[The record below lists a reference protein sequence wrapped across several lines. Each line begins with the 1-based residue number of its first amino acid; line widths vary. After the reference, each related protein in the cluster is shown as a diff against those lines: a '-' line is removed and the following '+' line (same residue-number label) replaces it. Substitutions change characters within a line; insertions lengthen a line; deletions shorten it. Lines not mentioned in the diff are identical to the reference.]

1 MYTLYIYT
9 YIYIYVVRDG
19 VFVLG
24 QLLYCFAYAAE
35 ASVTFVSFVDLDAIT
50 S

>member
-1 MYTLYIYT
+1 MDTLYIY
-9 YIYIYVVRDG
+9 ICLVRDG